1 MSSPQ
6 VLPPLP
12 NTRRIITT
20 HNASRSATIAINEH
34 KEPTALE
41 DGTYLNPL
49 WSSDELPATIDQDP
63 TKIQPNPTAA
73 TTGGSVFSTYDLPP
87 KYEGPMHRSIT
98 LDYITVTQGVVTL
111 STDDGST
118 VTLRAGDTV
127 VQRGTMHKW
136 GNPSDEWASS
146 TISLLGGA
154 FSLHNVA
161 APGPPATNA
170 LPGAPLREPGSASP
184 SIEVETSDLPSSTA
198 LAPYDPSSSVLN
210 VFVSLLPNFDA
221 ASLLVDTYFDRVH
234 WFMLIFYQDEF
245 RQRWPKLYDRST
257 ERPLTYAHRHLG
269 FLSTFLIVIAIGLQ
283 YAGPYRQGIL
293 SRHGVDINLR
303 DRILFTVRSGLLD
316 IMSLG
321 SLEAVQ
327 TCILLGTYYLYHG
340 APRLAWPVCGCG
352 LRIAQA
358 LHLHRRQHPVQ
369 STDFRTRNET
379 RKRCWWAVY
388 EIETFSAVA
397 YGYPHSIR
405 DDDCDVEPL
414 DPSAKLQTMQSPGS
428 FNEPLTSDP
437 TLLSYKYFITN
448 RSHTNSPDIQRIV
461 RKVADYDNRLRQ
473 WEAEIPSP
481 LQWRCVSH
489 HSHYASAEEVDRA
502 IGASGPRFENHIY
515 QLQALALWLAY
526 QNARILTHRPLLSY
540 TLATRERTSKYNG
553 EAAYS
558 VDPFR
563 ASLNACRDAA
573 LSMSEILSSPLL
585 EIVPETYAASFVS
598 IHTFTAG
605 VTLGILSSMDP
616 LGPQSAETKSG
627 LRKLIGIQDKL
638 RTHSVAAQ
646 QGLSILQRLAKLV
659 LEKEL
664 SVMME
669 LSTSTT
675 TARSDEATITDSP
688 STQRTSGQVSD
699 RSIARND
706 IIDPIE
712 VSTAIPALDI
722 PAEDGSAQYMHDP
735 ALTAALQDFDQAL
748 SNYAPRVSAGSDSCS
763 ENPSFWPTTEGFP
776 ILEQSWIWGLEGA
789 PLYGEYAGPNQDI

>member
-1 MSSPQ
+1 MSALSTPKAKGPLKRVSLEQPIDLLTSRQCDIQRPCTLCTRAGVSCLPGSVTRWRPYRHPQDKPASPTVGTLNASASTRHACSPHVLDPDQHPPEASSPRS
-6 VLPPLP
+6 PSH
-12 NTRRIITT
+12 RRDRDWI
-20 HNASRSATIAINEH
+20 S
-34 KEPTALE
+34 
-41 DGTYLNPL
+41 
-49 WSSDELPATIDQDP
+49 
-63 TKIQPNPTAA
+63 
-73 TTGGSVFSTYDLPP
+73 
-87 KYEGPMHRSIT
+87 
-98 LDYITVTQGVVTL
+98 
-111 STDDGST
+111 
-118 VTLRAGDTV
+118 
-127 VQRGTMHKW
+127 
-136 GNPSDEWASS
+136 SS

-154 FSLHNVA
+154 FSLYNVA

-198 LAPYDPSSSVLN
+198 LAPYDPSSSVLD
-210 VFVSLLPNFDA
+210 VLMSLLPNFDA

-234 WFMLIFYQDEF
+234 WFMLIFHQDEF
-245 RQRWPKLYDRST
+245 RQRWPKLYGRST
-257 ERPLTYAHRHLG
+257 VRPLTYAHRHLG

-293 SRHGVDINLR
+293 SRHGVDIHLR
-303 DRILFTVRSGLLD
+303 DRILSTVRSGLLD

-428 FNEPLTSDP
+428 FDEPLTSDP
-437 TLLSYKYFITN
+437 TLLSYKYFITKLSTITKGALDDLYRVRSHPAS
-448 RSHTNSPDIQRIV
+448 RSHTNSPDIQRTV

-481 LQWRCVSH
+481 LQWHCVAH
-489 HSHYASAEEVDRA
+489 HSHYTSAEEVDRA
-502 IGASGPRFENHIY
+502 IGASGPRFESHIY

-540 TLATRERTSKYNG
+540 TLATRERTSRYNG

-558 VDPFR
+558 IDPFR

-585 EIVPETYAASFVS
+585 EIVSETYAASFVS

-616 LGPQSAETKSG
+616 LGPHSTETKSG

-659 LEKEL
+659 MEKEL

-675 TARSDEATITDSP
+675 TARSHEAKITDSP
-688 STQRTSGQVSD
+688 STQRISGQDSD
-699 RSIARND
+699 RSIAGND

-712 VSTAIPALDI
+712 VSTGTPALDI
-722 PAEDGSAQYMHDP
+722 PTEDGSAQYMHDP

-748 SNYAPRVSAGSDSCS
+748 SNYAPRVSAGSDSSS

-776 ILEQSWIWGLEGA
+776 ILEQSWMWGLEGA

>member
-1 MSSPQ
+1 MTDNPPLRASPAIKVTSACQRCRRQKLKCDIQRPCTLCTRAGVRCLPGSATRWRPYRHPQDKPATPPVRTLNASASTRHACSPHLDPDQHPPEASSPGS
-6 VLPPLP
+6 PSH
-12 NTRRIITT
+12 RRDRDWI
-20 HNASRSATIAINEH
+20 S
-34 KEPTALE
+34 
-41 DGTYLNPL
+41 
-49 WSSDELPATIDQDP
+49 
-63 TKIQPNPTAA
+63 
-73 TTGGSVFSTYDLPP
+73 
-87 KYEGPMHRSIT
+87 
-98 LDYITVTQGVVTL
+98 
-111 STDDGST
+111 
-118 VTLRAGDTV
+118 
-127 VQRGTMHKW
+127 
-136 GNPSDEWASS
+136 SS

-198 LAPYDPSSSVLN
+198 LAPYDPSSSVLD
-210 VFVSLLPNFDA
+210 VLMSLLPNFDA

-245 RQRWPKLYDRST
+245 RQRWPKLYGRST

-303 DRILFTVRSGLLD
+303 DRILST
-316 IMSLG
+316 
-321 SLEAVQ
+321 
-327 TCILLGTYYLYHG
+327 
-340 APRLAWPVCGCG
+340 
-352 LRIAQA
+352 
-358 LHLHRRQHPVQ
+358 HPVQ

-428 FNEPLTSDP
+428 FNEPLKSDP
-437 TLLSYKYFITN
+437 TLLSYKYFITKLSTITKGALDDLYRVRAHSAS
-448 RSHTNSPDIQRIV
+448 RSPTGSPDIQRIV
-461 RKVADYDNRLRQ
+461 RKVADYDSQLRQ

-481 LQWRCVSH
+481 LQWRCVAH

-585 EIVPETYAASFVS
+585 EIVSETYAASFVS

-616 LGPQSAETKSG
+616 LGPHSTETKSG

-659 LEKEL
+659 MEKEL

-675 TARSDEATITDSP
+675 TARSGEATITDSP
-688 STQRTSGQVSD
+688 STQRISGQVSD
-699 RSIARND
+699 RSMPRND

-722 PAEDGSAQYMHDP
+722 PTEDGSAQYMHDP
-735 ALTAALQDFDQAL
+735 ALAAALQDFDQAL
-748 SNYAPRVSAGSDSCS
+748 SNYAPRVSAGSDSSS

-776 ILEQSWIWGLEGA
+776 ILEQSWMWGPEGA
-789 PLYGEYAGPNQDI
+789 PSYGEYAGPNQDI

>member
-1 MSSPQ
+1 M
-6 VLPPLP
+6 
-12 NTRRIITT
+12 
-20 HNASRSATIAINEH
+20 
-34 KEPTALE
+34 
-41 DGTYLNPL
+41 
-49 WSSDELPATIDQDP
+49 
-63 TKIQPNPTAA
+63 
-73 TTGGSVFSTYDLPP
+73 
-87 KYEGPMHRSIT
+87 
-98 LDYITVTQGVVTL
+98 
-111 STDDGST
+111 
-118 VTLRAGDTV
+118 
-127 VQRGTMHKW
+127 
-136 GNPSDEWASS
+136 S
-146 TISLLGGA
+146 TITKGA
-154 FSLHNVA
+154 LD
-161 APGPPATNA
+161 
-170 LPGAPLREPGSASP
+170 
-184 SIEVETSDLPSSTA
+184 DL
-198 LAPYDPSSSVLN
+198 
-210 VFVSLLPNFDA
+210 
-221 ASLLVDTYFDRVH
+221 
-234 WFMLIFYQDEF
+234 
-245 RQRWPKLYDRST
+245 
-257 ERPLTYAHRHLG
+257 
-269 FLSTFLIVIAIGLQ
+269 
-283 YAGPYRQGIL
+283 YR
-293 SRHGVDINLR
+293 
-303 DRILFTVRSGLLD
+303 VRS
-316 IMSLG
+316 
-321 SLEAVQ
+321 
-327 TCILLGTYYLYHG
+327 
-340 APRLAWPVCGCG
+340 
-352 LRIAQA
+352 
-358 LHLHRRQHPVQ
+358 HPV
-369 STDFRTRNET
+369 S
-379 RKRCWWAVY
+379 
-388 EIETFSAVA
+388 
-397 YGYPHSIR
+397 
-405 DDDCDVEPL
+405 
-414 DPSAKLQTMQSPGS
+414 
-428 FNEPLTSDP
+428 
-437 TLLSYKYFITN
+437 

-735 ALTAALQDFDQAL
+735 ALTAALQDFDQGI
-748 SNYAPRVSAGSDSCS
+748 AP
-763 ENPSFWPTTEGFP
+763 
-776 ILEQSWIWGLEGA
+776 
-789 PLYGEYAGPNQDI
+789 